1 MYHSEGGFLSLR
13 EEITS
18 SHTQGNAFSPVLGS
32 RVLSYAD
39 DDTTAERNIYDLP
52 DYSEPTSSPAPQ
64 VFINILIKFLCAQNK
79 YEYLQIVEDGLVTI
93 SLTPDEQGRFG
104 FNVKGGLDLDM
115 PILVS
120 RVAPNTPADR
130 CYPKLNEG
138 DQVSC

>member
-1 MYHSEGGFLSLR
+1 M
-13 EEITS
+13 
-18 SHTQGNAFSPVLGS
+18 
-32 RVLSYAD
+32 
-39 DDTTAERNIYDLP
+39 
-52 DYSEPTSSPAPQ
+52 
-64 VFINILIKFLCAQNK
+64 
-79 YEYLQIVEDGLVTI
+79 EDGLVTI

-138 DQVSC
+138 DQVLINLICISNY